1 MFITLVVILYFFFN
15 YLTGLVEINNDI
27 KLTDVIIKK
36 ITL

>member
-15 YLTGLVEINNDI
+15 YLIGLVEINNDI

>member
-15 YLTGLVEINNDI
+15 YLTDLVKINNDI
-27 KLTDVIIKK
+27 KLIDVIIKK